1 MGRGEFGERES
12 RVSDTVNAQHTI
24 VVIIATLAQL
34 VEQLTCNEQVVGSNP
49 TGGSSFVEK
58 DSESFF
64 RVLFFNHDHIRTRR
78 QKKYAKKLRYGRK
91 TMPN

>member
-49 TGGSSFVEK
+49 TGGSNE
-58 DSESFF
+58 
-64 RVLFFNHDHIRTRR
+64 
-78 QKKYAKKLRYGRK
+78 
-91 TMPN
+91 